1 MASSTFYKFNQ
12 FVEDLGKILHNLA
25 TGGDALMILLTN
37 TVPNAVDTI
46 VDTTTGTCTVKAT
59 SNAAE
64 IAAASGYAKGGS
76 QVTSQ
81 QYIQTSGTAKLYGV
95 KVVFTA
101 GASIGPFRYA
111 VLYNNSKGTTSTRP
125 VIGWFDYGSAVTLGI
140 GETFT
145 VGNSNDGTDW
155 TSTYPI
161 LTVA

>member
-1 MASSTFYKFNQ
+1 MASSSFYKFNQ
-12 FVEDLGKILHNLA
+12 FVEDLGNALHNFD
-25 TGGDALMILLTN
+25 TDSIMCLLTN
-37 TVPNAVDTI
+37 TVPNVADTV

-64 IAAASGYAKGGS
+64 IAAASGYTKGGS
-76 QVTSQ
+76 AIATPIWAQA
-81 QYIQTSGTAKLYGV
+81 SGTAKFYGV

-101 GASIGPFRYA
+101 GASIGPFQYA
-111 VLYNNSKGTTSTRP
+111 VFYNNSKGTTSTRP
-125 VIGWFDYGSAVTLGI
+125 VIGWFNYGSPVTLGV

-155 TSTYPI
+155 TATYPI